1 MENFSQGSW
10 EKSIIT
16 SSNVE
21 REREREREVYL
32 KTVICNNT
40 MIHCTQYI
48 IYHSCCLLCLA
59 GMQAKIVFKAFHSSL
74 ICIKKP
80 LHIRNCRILQPSSA
94 SKGYLKFLPLSDILV
109 NRVIVGKHIL
119 HIVILQT
126 CLCKF

>member
-1 MENFSQGSW
+1 M
-10 EKSIIT
+10 KSHYNRLE
-16 SSNVE
+16 SPCK
-21 REREREREVYL
+21 REGEVYF

-40 MIHCTQYI
+40 MFHCTQLRINY
-48 IYHSCCLLCLA
+48 YHSHNYNCCLLCLA